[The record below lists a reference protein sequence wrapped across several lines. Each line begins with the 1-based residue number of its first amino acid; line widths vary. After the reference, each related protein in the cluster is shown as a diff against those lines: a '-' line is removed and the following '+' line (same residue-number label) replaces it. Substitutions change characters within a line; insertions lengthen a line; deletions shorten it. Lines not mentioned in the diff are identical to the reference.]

1 MEGKSGWLKTSH
13 GQATGDLTLAVGQG
27 HDLEDGLEAEVV
39 EVGAA
44 AAGPVVSLKVV
55 PDLNPGHEAKT
66 AHVPDLKAGNLDQR
80 ANQNPSLTGVRA
92 LTADPRRSLR
102 SLDPGPG
109 PGRDL
114 PKKMVKEMLSLNPG
128 QGVGL
133 VPILHS
139 SSHLPRLVQSH
150 HPKELHRGPVPDLVQ
165 SLAHDQDLVQEIK
178 TRTLLLYCT
187 LLRNVFPTCQAIN
200 VTLVLQKFFSI
211 AGADGLRTK

>member
-1 MEGKSGWLKTSH
+1 MEGRSGWLKTSH
-13 GQATGDLTLAVGQG
+13 GQAIDDLTLAAGQG
-27 HDLEDGLEAEVV
+27 HDLEDDLEAEVV

-66 AHVPDLKAGNLDQR
+66 AHAPDLKAGSPDQR
-80 ANQNPSLTGVRA
+80 ANQNPSLTGGHA
-92 LTADPRRSLR
+92 LTADLRRSRRSL
-102 SLDPGPG
+102 GPG
-109 PGRDL
+109 PGLDL
-114 PKKMVKEMLSLNPG
+114 PKKMVKEILSQNPG

-133 VPILHS
+133 VPILRS

-178 TRTLLLYCT
+178 TRTLLLPCT
-187 LLRNVFPTCQAIN
+187 LLRNIFPTCQAIS
-200 VTLVLQKFFSI
+200 VMLAIQKLVFFLQE
-211 AGADGLRTK
+211 